1 MHRPR
6 LFYAPFLSF
15 LISTAFPSSAQSTAN
30 PALDT
35 LLETSFGLGGAA
47 RLRLSPINTLSS
59 NGHNPQL
66 GSAFL
71 RMGIDPGAFRKGNRY
86 RWNQHTALA
95 AAYRTRCPHQVPQFR
110 E

>member
-71 RMGIDPGAFRKGNRY
+71 RMGIDPGAFRKRKPVSMEPTYGSGSCISN
-86 RWNQHTALA
+86 ALSA
-95 AAYRTRCPHQVPQFR
+95 PGPPIP
-110 E
+110 